1 MAPCLLLS
9 TLILVLVTKKY
20 DESLMQ
26 MIKGDKAGNLEKR
39 LEIISSLAEGIRE
52 VGKEDE
58 DGDYHCHLD
67 IKPDN
72 VYVGIENGEW
82 DRQLVLADFGIG
94 SFEYSAKKY
103 GTCGFGS
110 PEQFAMVARPSS
122 DVFSLAKLAILVL
135 FRWNVAWF
143 ILATPEKDEKIQ
155 FLKSQFESIPIF
167 NQFLEFLR
175 EMLNVSFDK
184 IHILISI
191 LGSRNVKKLFEVT
204 FISSSPN

>member
-52 VGKEDE
+52 LGYK
-58 DGDYHCHLD
+58 CHLD

-175 EMLNVSFDK
+175 EMLNVSFDQ
-184 IHILISI
+184 IHLISI